1 MGDRLEMYALEDVT
15 THKRL
20 DDSCSQSPVFILQFS
35 ACCSLTQCD
44 LIKMHT
50 YVTVHVCALYVRRYL
65 CTCVLILQFKNEEI
79 AEKAVM
85 ALNNRWYN
93 GKSFGIHSYIR
104 MCFCMY

>member
-1 MGDRLEMYALEDVT
+1 MNLHLNG
-15 THKRL
+15 
-20 DDSCSQSPVFILQFS
+20 
-35 ACCSLTQCD
+35 
-44 LIKMHT
+44 
-50 YVTVHVCALYVRRYL
+50 
-65 CTCVLILQFKNEEI
+65 VLILQFKNEEI